1 MRKIYLIVVSIFCI
15 GIVFLTGCSAVE
27 QSNPSDATYAYLKAL
42 AEKDKAKVIN
52 LSCKAWEEQAS
63 LEVDALLSVGASLN
77 NVQCKVKGTEGD
89 LQLVKCLGK
98 LDLTYNDEIR
108 SIDLS
113 SRVYSMKSEDGQWR
127 VCSYK

>member
-1 MRKIYLIVVSIFCI
+1 MKKLFFISVALLVV
-15 GIVFLTGCSAVE
+15 LTIILSGCASTVK
-27 QSNPSDATYAYLKAL
+27 SNPSDATFAYLIAL
-42 AEKDKAKVIN
+42 AEKDKTKVIS
-52 LSCKAWEEQAS
+52 LSCKTWEEQAS

-77 NVQCKVKGTEGD
+77 NVQCQASSSEGD
-89 LQLVKCLGK
+89 SQLVKCSGM

-113 SRVYSMKSEDGQWR
+113 TRVYSMRLEDGQWR